1 MGPPS
6 APCVFFAGPATM
18 AHYKAEQDD
27 WLIVYLKYLLFV
39 FNFFFWVSDLAHA
52 SPGPARS
59 ESDHLCFLV
68 SHHLG

>member
-1 MGPPS
+1 
-6 APCVFFAGPATM
+6 M